1 MNLKKKII
9 LKKDH
14 FFFGNI
20 IKDSDNNIIKTP
32 LKAIFIINMSYSNIF
47 FTLVDL
53 NGKIIST
60 KSTGFAKVGNSKK
73 KKLSTQTI
81 EILVNQFLFYLNLYK
96 ITSLSI
102 VLKIRVNKFIW
113 SFIYK
118 LIYYGLTINSFIIN
132 RRIAHNG
139 MRLRKMRRI

>member
-1 MNLKKKII
+1 MSIKKKLI

-14 FFFGNI
+14 FFFNNKGNE
-20 IKDSDNNIIKTP
+20 S
-32 LKAIFIINMSYSNIF
+32 LKAIFVFSMSYSNIF
-47 FTLVDL
+47 LTLLDL

-81 EILVNQFLFYLNLYK
+81 DILVTQFLFHLNLYK

-102 VLKIRVNKFIW
+102 VLKIRVNK
-113 SFIYK
+113 YV
-118 LIYYGLTINSFIIN
+118 
-132 RRIAHNG
+132 
-139 MRLRKMRRI
+139 

>member
-1 MNLKKKII
+1 MVIKKKVI

-14 FFFGNI
+14 FFFGNL
-20 IKDSDNNIIKTP
+20 DNEP
-32 LKAIFIINMSYSNIF
+32 LKAIFIFSMTYSNIF
-47 FTLVDL
+47 LTLVDL

-81 EILVNQFLFYLNLYK
+81 DILVNQFLFYLNLYK

-102 VLKIRVNKFIW
+102 VLKIRVNKFV
-113 SFIYK
+113 
-118 LIYYGLTINSFIIN
+118 
-132 RRIAHNG
+132 
-139 MRLRKMRRI
+139 

>member
-73 KKLSTQTI
+73 KKNYQ
-81 EILVNQFLFYLNLYK
+81 
-96 ITSLSI
+96 
-102 VLKIRVNKFIW
+102 R
-113 SFIYK
+113 K
-118 LIYYGLTINSFIIN
+118 L
-132 RRIAHNG
+132 
-139 MRLRKMRRI
+139 